1 MTHQLLQK
9 VREIEAAAGP
19 NWIAPF
25 KDVNDIADLRARL
38 AQYNVQLDDAVA
50 EEAMEL
56 IKSSGVR
63 ELSDN
68 EIEKVAGGA
77 PMKII

>member
-1 MTHQLLQK
+1 MTNQLLDI
-9 VREIEAAAGP
+9 VREIEVAAGP

-25 KDVNDIADLRARL
+25 KDVSDIADLRARL
-38 AQYNVQLDDAVA
+38 AKFDVQLDDAVA

-63 ELSDN
+63 ELSDADL
-68 EIEKVAGGA
+68 EKVAGGA
-77 PMKII
+77 IKFY